1 MSKKEVAIK
10 IIEKSYMRDE
20 HRKRKVFQEIYISKR
35 VRHPN
40 VIRFLEVFESNK
52 QVNMVL
58 EHASG
63 GDLLRLV
70 KKRKRLDEA

>member
-1 MSKKEVAIK
+1 M
-10 IIEKSYMRDE
+10 
-20 HRKRKVFQEIYISKR
+20 
-35 VRHPN
+35 RHPN

-58 EHASG
+58 EHAAG

-70 KKRKRLDEA
+70 KKRKRLDEALAAFYFRQILDGLAA